1 MEVSVDNSDDSSY
14 YKDDKPIEIDK
25 EFIDNTFEEDINFY
39 RTKDSKN
46 HVLFVQK
53 LVN

>member
-1 MEVSVDNSDDSSY
+1 MSVDNSDDSSY

-39 RTKDSKN
+39 RTIDSKN